1 MGQSA
6 TASSSSTG
14 SSGAPASGVPS
25 HRGQRRLRNFL
36 LDRHFQLKYSAYLV
50 GVAVFLSASL
60 GFILWHTSRELITQ
74 TRASVALGEEIVER
88 GRKLLAESEKVNSV
102 VKMNIVQA
110 YADDPALLDVFQN
123 AAGDRDVLLAQGQ
136 TQLEANSLA
145 LRDQSQRIE
154 RGYVRLALL
163 VAFALV
169 LLVLGIGLAGVVVT
183 HKVAGPVFKMKKL
196 LGDLGRGQFRVVAR
210 LRKGDELQHFF
221 DAFNETAA
229 QLGRR
234 QEEEIGQ
241 IDDVI
246 ELLGRDGNGPDK
258 AAGAR
263 ERLLT
268 LRESMRVSLN
278 TKPPGPGRNLS
289 NY

>member
-1 MGQSA
+1 MGQ
-6 TASSSSTG
+6 TAVSSPAN
-14 SSGAPASGVPS
+14 SGAPTSGAPS

-36 LDRHFQLKYSAYLV
+36 LDRHFQLKYSGYLV

-60 GFILWHTSRELITQ
+60 GFILWQTSRELITQ

-123 AAGDRDVLLAQGQ
+123 AAGDRDVALAQGQ
-136 TQLEANSLA
+136 TQLEANSVA
-145 LRDQSQRIE
+145 LREQSQRIE
-154 RGYVRLALL
+154 RGYVRLAVMVASALLLL
-163 VAFALV
+163 VF
-169 LLVLGIGLAGVVVT
+169 GIGLAGVVVT
-183 HKVAGPVFKMKKL
+183 HKVAGPVYKMKL
-196 LGDLGRGQFRVVAR
+196 LLRDLAKGQFRVVAR

-229 QLGRR
+229 QLNKR
-234 QEEEIGQ
+234 QEEEIRQ

-246 ELLGRDGNGPDK
+246 ELLTADSGDARRMS
-258 AAGAR
+258 GAR
-263 ERLLT
+263 ERLLS
-268 LRESMRVSLN
+268 LRESMRVSLA
-278 TKPPGPGRNLS
+278 THPPAAPKNLS
-289 NY
+289 NF

>member
-1 MGQSA
+1 MGQTA
-6 TASSSSTG
+6 TASSPGNSQ
-14 SSGAPASGVPS
+14 APASGAPS

-36 LDRHFQLKYSAYLV
+36 LDSHFQLKYSGYLV
-50 GVAVFLSASL
+50 GVAVFLSVSL
-60 GFILWHTSRELITQ
+60 GVILWHTSRELITQ

-123 AAGDRDVLLAQGQ
+123 NAGDRDAKLAQGQ
-136 TQLEANSLA
+136 TQLEQNAVA
-145 LRDQSQRIE
+145 LREQSQRIE
-154 RGYVRLALL
+154 RGYVRLAVVVVLALL
-163 VAFALV
+163 

-183 HKVAGPVFKMKKL
+183 HKVAGPVYKMKRL
-196 LGDLGRGQFRVVAR
+196 LGDLGRGQFKVVAR

-221 DAFNETAA
+221 DAFNDMAT

-234 QEEEIGQ
+234 QEEEIRQ
-241 IDDVI
+241 IDHVI
-246 ELLGRDGNGPDK
+246 ELLASDSSDPLRVS
-258 AAGAR
+258 GAR

-268 LRESMRVSLN
+268 LRESMRVPLN
-278 TKPPGPGRNLS
+278 TKPPGAGATLS

>member
-1 MGQSA
+1 MGQTAIASPSA
-6 TASSSSTG
+6 TP
-14 SSGAPASGVPS
+14 SGAPASGAPS

-36 LDRHFQLKYSAYLV
+36 LDRHFQLKYSGYLV

-88 GRKLLAESEKVNSV
+88 GRNLLAESEKVNSV

-110 YADDPALLDVFQN
+110 YADDPGLLDVFQN
-123 AAGDRDVLLAQGQ
+123 AAGDRDLALAQGQ
-136 TQLEANSLA
+136 AQLEANSVA
-145 LRDQSQRIE
+145 LREQSQRIE
-154 RGYVRLALL
+154 RGYVRLAVLVALALLLL
-163 VAFALV
+163 VF
-169 LLVLGIGLAGVVVT
+169 GIGLAGVVVT

-234 QEEEIGQ
+234 QEEEIRQ

-246 ELLGRDGNGPDK
+246 ELLGREASAPLQ
-258 AAGAR
+258 ASGAR

-278 TKPPGPGRNLS
+278 TKPPAAGKNLS